1 MSVSY
6 QSPYSDARR
15 LQTLGQIVTV
25 DAQNKLAGHIFV
37 RDEVVLAATAV
48 FAQFE
53 PAMDVLS
60 EKLSTRMQLVADK
73 DAAIQML
80 EWHVRDAWVGLKRRI
95 RRQGLTPSVIVHY
108 GLAEGAELPVSGSQS
123 ELLRYGK
130 EVIGGD
136 DEAFAGGFE
145 RLREPNQ
152 AEIQAAYTAANALYM
167 SVPAADLAYDLAQKA
182 VADLRPSV
190 DEVLADVVRDM
201 RYNLSI
207 AKMDKESERRIMR
220 GYGFTFVT
228 RNNSAEEAV
237 EESLTLEEEEGEE
250 TANN

>member
-1 MSVSY
+1 MAISY
-6 QSPYSDARR
+6 QSPQSDARR
-15 LQTLGQIVTV
+15 LQTLEQTITV
-25 DAQNKLAGHIFV
+25 DAQNKTNGHTFV
-37 RDEVVLAATAV
+37 RDEVITAATAV
-48 FAQFE
+48 HAQFK

-60 EKLSTRMQLVADK
+60 EKLSTRMQLIDDK
-73 DAAIQML
+73 DAAMQSL
-80 EWHVRDAWVGLKRRI
+80 EWHVRDGWVGLKRRI
-95 RRQGLTPSVIVHY
+95 RRQGLKPSVIVYY
-108 GLAEGAELPVSGSQS
+108 GLDEGAELPASMSQTDC
-123 ELLRYGK
+123 LRYAQ
-130 EVIGGD
+130 EMIGGD
-136 DEAFAGGFE
+136 DEAAAAGFE

-182 VADLRPSV
+182 VADLRPEV
-190 DEVLADVVRDM
+190 DEILADVVRDM

-237 EESLTLEEEEGEE
+237 EESLTLEEEL
-250 TANN
+250 TS